1 MFTAEAIL
9 HILIGLLMLAL
20 VVAGV
25 RQVRRAFNSYGLII
39 VVVIA
44 ALVYDNLILGLG
56 GAIGYGDT
64 LRALNTPRFITH
76 ALLTPTMIIYAFG
89 MARAAGLV
97 WAQSRGLHI
106 AFCLLATGLIALGA
120 AQDIFNLQL
129 TAYDAGAQVMGY
141 KNAFVLI
148 KGPPIPAI
156 LTVVVLMVV
165 GAILLLRVR
174 WPWLL
179 AGAALMFVGALAMTR
194 APIAGNLG
202 ELALGFATMGT
213 YLATARS
220 HLKPAVNAARRGP
233 NPATPTGPP

>member
-9 HILIGLLMLAL
+9 HILISFLMLAL

-25 RQVRRAFNSYGLII
+25 RQIRRAFNAYGLII
-39 VVVIA
+39 VLVIA
-44 ALVYDNLILGLG
+44 ALVYDNLVLGLG

-64 LRALNTPRFITH
+64 LRALNTPRFFTH
-76 ALLTPTMIIYAFG
+76 AALTPTMIIYAFG
-89 MARAAGLV
+89 MARAAGLG
-97 WAQSRGLHI
+97 WAQTKGWHI
-106 AFCLLATGLIALGA
+106 AFCVFATGLIALGA

-129 TAYDAGAQVMGY
+129 TAYDAGAQVVGY

-156 LTVVVLMVV
+156 LTVVVLIGV

-179 AGAALMFVGALAMTR
+179 AGAAVMFVGALAMTR

-202 ELALGFATMGT
+202 ELALGFATIGT
-213 YLATARS
+213 YLAAARGD
-220 HLKPAVNAARRGP
+220 LEPAANAAVRGK
-233 NPATPTGPP
+233 AV